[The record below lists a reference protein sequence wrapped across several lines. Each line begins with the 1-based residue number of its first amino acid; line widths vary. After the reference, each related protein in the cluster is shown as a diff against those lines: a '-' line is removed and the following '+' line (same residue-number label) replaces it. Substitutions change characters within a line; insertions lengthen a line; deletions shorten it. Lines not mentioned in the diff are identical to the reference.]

1 MKTPSY
7 HINIFFSAEDRG
19 FVADIPDLRYCSA
32 FGSTP
37 QEALAEVVR
46 ARDAWLSAAKRVG
59 KSIPK
64 PRYRP
69 AIYQVAK

>member
-19 FVADIPDLRYCSA
+19 FVADIPDLVHCSA
-32 FGSTP
+32 FGATP
-37 QEALAEVVR
+37 QAALEEVVR
-46 ARDAWLSAAKRVG
+46 ARDAWLLAAKRAG
-59 KSIPK
+59 KSTPK
-64 PRYRP
+64 ARYRP